1 MIPLDSPLENQQGS
15 FRDLDT
21 LFNAEGFVLGGGYE
35 YDHGYYDKALDWE
48 ENMEHRAYLRI
59 PVFTESGNLGEN
71 DATIRIGKPF
81 ALKHEYQSGLDDH
94 VDTGVI
100 SGLID
105 QFQEP
110 ADKDADVEEKW
121 LQRAQSELQQLEHRF
136 LNAE

>member
-15 FRDLDT
+15 FRELDT

-48 ENMEHRAYLRI
+48 ENKEHRAYLRI
-59 PVFTESGNLGEN
+59 PVFTEHGILGESN
-71 DATIRIGKPF
+71 ATIRIGKPF
-81 ALKHEYQSGLDDH
+81 ALKHEYQTGLDDN
-94 VDTGVI
+94 VGTGVI
-100 SGLID
+100 SGLVD

-110 ADKDADVEEKW
+110 ADKDADMEEKW

-136 LNAE
+136 SKAE